1 MKLSII
7 ITIYNNE
14 DTLFRCVESVVAQN
28 VDNCEIIIID
38 DGSTDGSGALADKW
52 AKNDERTA
60 VVHKP
65 NGGTSDAKNHA
76 LDVVKGDYVT
86 FVDSDDE
93 LSPNTLQPLMQMLH
107 EHPEY
112 DILEYSVLQNVGSG
126 HECPLTLNNHLY
138 HNALDWLSVNGCSH
152 CWMWN
157 KIFKR
162 KMFDNLRFPVERR
175 RFEDMWMMSELIAKN
190 PVIATTSHGTYKY
203 YFNAKGQMATMTNH
217 CALINSQ
224 MDIIHKHSI
233 NTREKR
239 WHKLY
244 MDIFN
249 IQLYVY
255 VQTGQILIPSQTVVP
270 RFYGGIAGLIKS
282 LALDILGLRLSCK
295 LFKVFRRLNSNI

>member
-52 AKNDERTA
+52 AKNDERIA

-217 CALINSQ
+217 CAFAI
-224 MDIIHKHSI
+224 
-233 NTREKR
+233 
-239 WHKLY
+239 
-244 MDIFN
+244 
-249 IQLYVY
+249 
-255 VQTGQILIPSQTVVP
+255 
-270 RFYGGIAGLIKS
+270 
-282 LALDILGLRLSCK
+282 
-295 LFKVFRRLNSNI
+295 